1 MVGFIILTLVL
12 SAFIGW
18 ITIPNIIIISKRKRL
33 FDSHNSRKVHT
44 GAIPRLGGISFLPA
58 VLVSFCLSLGIRH
71 VTDGFDLNPLYVDEF
86 YAEFLFFVAGL
97 ISLFF
102 IGLADDL
109 VGIGYK
115 SKFLVQVV
123 AAAMLVL
130 ADLNIK
136 SFDGLFGIYY
146 IHPVFSVLLTVF
158 VVVGA
163 VNAYNLIDGV
173 DGLCSGLGA
182 IALCVLSGWFYYH
195 DLYAY
200 TMLGVS
206 LFGCVVTFFLYNTRG
221 MRLKVFMGDGGSL
234 MLGYIV
240 SFLGLKFIDL
250 NAGMGTFTLDTP
262 NAELMV
268 LSVVFIPVFDTV
280 RVLTER
286 IMKGRPPFFPDKTPI
301 HQLFL
306 RLGFTHMQSTGIIL
320 IMAIAIIMF
329 NFALQDMNSNLL
341 FVSDVLIGMV
351 FLNWLPKYI
360 IRKREGKAKN
370 NQPAR

>member
-123 AAAMLVL
+123 AAAMWLWVRSMP
-130 ADLNIK
+130 IT
-136 SFDGLFGIYY
+136 S
-146 IHPVFSVLLTVF
+146 STE
-158 VVVGA
+158 
-163 VNAYNLIDGV
+163 
-173 DGLCSGLGA
+173 
-182 IALCVLSGWFYYH
+182 W
-195 DLYAY
+195 
-200 TMLGVS
+200 T
-206 LFGCVVTFFLYNTRG
+206 GCVPG
-221 MRLKVFMGDGGSL
+221 WE
-234 MLGYIV
+234 
-240 SFLGLKFIDL
+240 
-250 NAGMGTFTLDTP
+250 P
-262 NAELMV
+262 
-268 LSVVFIPVFDTV
+268 
-280 RVLTER
+280 
-286 IMKGRPPFFPDKTPI
+286 
-301 HQLFL
+301 
-306 RLGFTHMQSTGIIL
+306 
-320 IMAIAIIMF
+320 
-329 NFALQDMNSNLL
+329 
-341 FVSDVLIGMV
+341 
-351 FLNWLPKYI
+351 
-360 IRKREGKAKN
+360 
-370 NQPAR
+370 

>member
-163 VNAYNLIDGV
+163 VNAYNLLFKKPLEEVRVNIPFGEYANPSFESQVETISKGKQGGIMSIEAAVEELYGDSKDEKWKMDEIARLKAEQGIQELEEPSV
-173 DGLCSGLGA
+173 SLDGLVTEPEQPAISMLNGA
-182 IALCVLSGWFYYH
+182 QIA
-195 DLYAY
+195 
-200 TMLGVS
+200 
-206 LFGCVVTFFLYNTRG
+206 
-221 MRLKVFMGDGGSL
+221 SL
-234 MLGYIV
+234 MNVIKMVKEGSVTRNEAISIITATLGI
-240 SFLGLKFIDL
+240 SRE
-250 NAGMGTFTLDTP
+250 
-262 NAELMV
+262 NAE
-268 LSVVFIPVFDTV
+268 SFI
-280 RVLTER
+280 EEG
-286 IMKGRPPFFPDKTPI
+286 ISNES
-301 HQLFL
+301 
-306 RLGFTHMQSTGIIL
+306 QSSE
-320 IMAIAIIMF
+320 
-329 NFALQDMNSNLL
+329 SN
-341 FVSDVLIGMV
+341 VSDE
-351 FLNWLPKYI
+351 P
-360 IRKREGKAKN
+360 
-370 NQPAR
+370 Q

>member
-12 SAFIGW
+12 SALIGW

-71 VTDGFDLNPLYVDEF
+71 VTDGFDLNPIYVDEF

-286 IMKGRPPFFPDKTPI
+286 IMKGRPPFFPDKTHI
-301 HQLFL
+301 HHLFL

-320 IMAIAIIMF
+320 IMAIAIIIF
-329 NFALQDMNSNLL
+329 HFALQDMNSNLL

-360 IRKREGKAKN
+360 IRKREDKAKN
-370 NQPAR
+370 NRPAR